1 MNHNIFIEEH
11 GQLLKYIHKQESDQ
25 KIVESEPRKKKEKIK
40 KKTTTTTN
48 GTKFMQDLMVK
59 KQKFLLR
66 KNCPNATTPPSGPL
80 RNRMPHA

>member
-40 KKTTTTTN
+40 KKN
-48 GTKFMQDLMVK
+48 NNNKWNKIHAGLDGEKTKILAEEKLPQCNHPSLRPS
-59 KQKFLLR
+59 QK
-66 KNCPNATTPPSGPL
+66 
-80 RNRMPHA
+80 

>member
-40 KKTTTTTN
+40 KKQQQMEQNSCRT
-48 GTKFMQDLMVK
+48 
-59 KQKFLLR
+59 
-66 KNCPNATTPPSGPL
+66 
-80 RNRMPHA
+80 

>member
-40 KKTTTTTN
+40 KK
-48 GTKFMQDLMVK
+48 
-59 KQKFLLR
+59 KQQQQMEQNSCR
-66 KNCPNATTPPSGPL
+66 T
-80 RNRMPHA
+80 